1 MSEMT
6 RAEAK
11 ARYYAERVAN
21 YMGFHADVKVEREAA
36 SYYSDGSVMFMAN
49 EIAWVTI
56 VDESWMGDRI
66 MAGWRTYLPEAGM
79 ADYEGKPLRST
90 TRLVGAMKVRG
101 TTSKKRPKSV
111 IKIKN
116 ETHFAREVGYL
127 QMTDE
132 IRREIAAE
140 KAAKVA
146 DEK

>member
-11 ARYYAERVAN
+11 ARYYAERVAG
-21 YMGFHADVKVEREAA
+21 YMGFRADVKVDQEAA
-36 SYYSDGSVMFMAN
+36 SFYSDGRVMFPAS
-49 EIAWVTI
+49 EVAWVTI

-79 ADYEGKPLRST
+79 TDWDGKPLRST
-90 TRLVGAMKVRG
+90 TRLVGASKIRG
-101 TTSKKRPKSV
+101 CPSRKRPKSV
-111 IKIKN
+111 VRIKN

-127 QMTDE
+127 RLTDE
-132 IRREIAAE
+132 VRREIAAE